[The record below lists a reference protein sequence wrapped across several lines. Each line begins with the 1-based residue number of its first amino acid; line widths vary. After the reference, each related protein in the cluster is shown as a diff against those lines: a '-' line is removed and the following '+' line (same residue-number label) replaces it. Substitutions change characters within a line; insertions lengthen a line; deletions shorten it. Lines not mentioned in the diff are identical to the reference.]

1 MFDAHAVSR
10 TLSYWLRHAPEAGG
24 FALDAEGWAHTDEVL
39 AGLRSRFGDV
49 DFDGLLRVVE
59 TNDKQ
64 RFEFSP
70 DLARLR
76 ARQGHS
82 VEVDLALSPR
92 TPPTILY
99 HGTSERFAAAIFAK
113 GLLPMGR
120 HHVHLSH
127 DLETARRVGARR
139 KEPIVLE
146 VAAGRMHAAGH
157 RFFVTGNRVWLVDRV
172 PPEFLVRSG
181 SGR

>member
-1 MFDAHAVSR
+1 MVDTHSVSR
-10 TLSYWLRHAPEAGG
+10 TLSYWLRHAPEVGG
-24 FALDAEGWAHTDEVL
+24 FALDAEGWASTDDVL
-39 AGLRSRFGDV
+39 AGLRSRFADI

-82 VEVDLALSPR
+82 VEVDLALSAV
-92 TPPTILY
+92 TPPRILY
-99 HGTSERFAAAIFAK
+99 HGTSERFAAAIFGK

-120 HHVHLSH
+120 HHVHLSQ
-127 DLETARRVGARR
+127 DQETARRVGARR
-139 KEPIVLE
+139 KGPIVLE
-146 VAAGRMHAAGH
+146 VAARRMHEAGH

-172 PPEFLVRSG
+172 PPEFLARLES
-181 SGR
+181 SR